1 MPDLYLEPY
10 DGPSADEFMDFD
22 RPYQELSEE
31 EEEALIEKMAIG
43 ADNWLMDCEGCTSVM
58 RYRDKYCQRGM

>member
-31 EEEALIEKMAIG
+31 EEEALIEKMG
-43 ADNWLMDCEGCTSVM
+43 LGKENE
-58 RYRDKYCQRGM
+58 

>member
-1 MPDLYLEPY
+1 MT
-10 DGPSADEFMDFD
+10 DEFMDFD

-43 ADNWLMDCEGCTSVM
+43 ADNWLMDCEGCTSVL

>member
-10 DGPSADEFMDFD
+10 DGPSADEFLDPD

-31 EEEALIEKMAIG
+31 E
-43 ADNWLMDCEGCTSVM
+43 
-58 RYRDKYCQRGM
+58 